1 MPFFHLIRHKSIQNF
16 IFLFLIQS
24 SNILITLIAMPVL
37 IQSVGVEQF
46 GLVNLSF
53 SVILL
58 FNVLVSFGYNL
69 SGPREIALSQQ
80 ENSMMGQKLSLILT
94 SKLVLAAISLTLI
107 LFFGVGFGFF
117 KEYRI
122 LLFWSMVLLFSEAT
136 STTWFFQGRESMQ
149 VVSMTNVFSK
159 LLYLFLLVWLIQQ
172 PFQSYLANFFL
183 GITGLISNLLLLVY
197 IHGGLSIR
205 LKLPGWVRIWQSWKD
220 NLMLFFSG
228 LASHIAVNGGLIIL
242 SFFASAQILGLYS
255 MAEKIAM
262 VLRIVPTLITQ
273 AAYPTASK
281 LFVQDQKH
289 FHFFLKKVQW
299 TSLIFGLGISMLVF
313 ILAPQII
320 QLVSGNKLETSI
332 RFLRVLAFLPFLA
345 SFNISNML
353 IILVTDQKKILF
365 NSTWSFCLY
374 MLGASILLT
383 HYFGGLGL
391 AFSLLTTEIF
401 IFGISVLLLYA
412 KSPTLIH
419 QFYRVLF
426 SSYRHP

>member
-1 MPFFHLIRHKSIQNF
+1 
-16 IFLFLIQS
+16 
-24 SNILITLIAMPVL
+24 
-37 IQSVGVEQF
+37 
-46 GLVNLSF
+46 
-53 SVILL
+53 
-58 FNVLVSFGYNL
+58 
-69 SGPREIALSQQ
+69 
-80 ENSMMGQKLSLILT
+80 
-94 SKLVLAAISLTLI
+94 
-107 LFFGVGFGFF
+107 GFGFF
-117 KEYRI
+117 GEYRI

-136 STTWFFQGRESMQ
+136 STTWFFQGRETMK

-159 LLYLFLLVWLIQQ
+159 LLYLFLLVWLIKH

-183 GITGLISNLLLLVY
+183 GTTALITNMLLLAY

-205 LKLPGWVRIWQSWKD
+205 LKLPGFVSIWQSWKE

-228 LASHIAVNGGLIIL
+228 LASHIAVNGGLIVL

-255 MAEKIAM
+255 MSEKIAM

-281 LFVQDQKH
+281 LFVQDKKR
-289 FHFFLKKVQW
+289 FYFFLKKVQW
-299 TSLIFGLGISMLVF
+299 ASLACGLAISLVVF

-332 RFLRVLAFLPFLA
+332 HFLRVLAFLPFLA

-365 NSTWSFCLY
+365 NSTWTFCLY
-374 MLGASILLT
+374 MLGASIVLT

-401 IFGISVLLLYA
+401 IFGISALLLNS
-412 KSPTLIH
+412 KSPILIQH
-419 QFYRVLF
+419 FYRVLF
-426 SSYRHP
+426 GSHRNS